1 MSAEKS
7 QRMLSMHSRPRNG
20 DAAGKAAQEEATI
33 NPLEA
38 WNLIMNA
45 AGLAPLTKRDH
56 IQIDQAGQVVHT
68 ALTELAGLNKSD
80 PVKLEPVPKAAP
92 DKKG

>member
-1 MSAEKS
+1 M
-7 QRMLSMHSRPRNG
+7 
-20 DAAGKAAQEEATI
+20 

-45 AGLAPLTKRDH
+45 AALAPLTKRDH
-56 IQIDQAGQVVHT
+56 IQVDQAGQVVRES
-68 ALTELAGLNKSD
+68 LTELAGLNKSTE
-80 PVKLEPVPKAAP
+80 PAKLEPVPKAAP